1 MLTMKPLSDQPRV
14 RHAFFTRQGGVSSGI
29 YSSLNCGFG
38 SDDDPNKVETNRA
51 RVTRELEVA
60 KHCLVTLYQHHSS
73 DVITVNA
80 PWARDQAPKADAMV
94 TSQPEIALGIL
105 AADCAPVLLADG
117 KAGVIG
123 AAHAGW
129 KGALGR
135 VLENTVTAMVEL
147 GAVKEDIVAVIGPC
161 IAQRSYEVGPEFPER
176 FLAQNEENAQ
186 FFYPGVRSGHYFF
199 DLKAYATRRLK
210 RAGIGEVRAIRA
222 DTCTEEDRFFSY
234 RRSVK
239 RGEEDYGRQL
249 SVIYLEP

>member
-1 MLTMKPLSDQPRV
+1 MLTMKPLSEQSRV
-14 RHAFFTRQGGVSSGI
+14 RHGFFTRQGGVSSGI

-38 SDDDPNKVETNRA
+38 SGDDPDKVATNRA
-51 RVTRELEVA
+51 RVTRELGVD
-60 KHCLVTLYQHHSS
+60 KTVLVTLYQHHSA
-73 DVITVNA
+73 DVVEVA
-80 PWARDQAPKADAMV
+80 EPWERGDSPEADAMV
-94 TSQPEIALGIL
+94 TKQPEIALGIL

-129 KGALGR
+129 RGALSR
-135 VLENTVTAMVEL
+135 VLENTVAKMVEL
-147 GAVKEDIVAVIGPC
+147 GAAKQDIVAVIGPC

-199 DLKAYATRRLK
+199 DLKSYATRRLK

-234 RRSVK
+234 RRSVR

>member
-1 MLTMKPLSDQPRV
+1 MLTMKPLSEQPRV

-29 YSSLNCGFG
+29 FSSLNCGFG
-38 SDDDPNKVETNRA
+38 SGDDADKVATNRA
-51 RVTRELEVA
+51 RVTRELGVD
-60 KHCLVTLYQHHSS
+60 KTSLVTLYQHHSAE
-73 DVITVNA
+73 VVEA
-80 PWARDQAPKADAMV
+80 VEPWPHDEAPKADSMV
-94 TSQPEIALGIL
+94 SKTPGITLGIL

-117 KAGVIG
+117 EAGVIA

-129 KGALGR
+129 RGALSR
-135 VLENTVTAMVEL
+135 VLENTVAKMVEL
-147 GAVKEDIVAVIGPC
+147 GATKERIVAVIGPC